1 MPVFYFLVV
10 LGLALVWLLFS
21 CLYRPLGRL
30 AHRLWKDARDNM
42 DEKPEATSS
51 TPEEGRRK
59 LNNPTETKETVE

>member
-1 MPVFYFLVV
+1 MPVFYFLVI

-42 DEKPEATSS
+42 DDKPTTASS
-51 TPEEGRRK
+51 ISEENSHG
-59 LNNPTETKETVE
+59 LNNPTGTKETVE